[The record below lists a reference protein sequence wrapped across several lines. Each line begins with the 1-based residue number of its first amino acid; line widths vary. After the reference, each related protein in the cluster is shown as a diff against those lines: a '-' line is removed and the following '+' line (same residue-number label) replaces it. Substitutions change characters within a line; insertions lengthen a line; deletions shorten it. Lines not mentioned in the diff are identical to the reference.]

1 MTLPTEIPTA
11 GLYSPWPGHEDL
23 ATAATAL
30 AARLPD
36 ELAPLARLAYSYRW
50 SWMRGA
56 DELFRAVDPHRWEL
70 ARANPVRLLQE
81 APTRSL
87 LQAAADHDLLARAA
101 LLEETASVEQ
111 RLPWREGPVTPEHP
125 ALFLCAEYG
134 VHGSLPMY
142 SGGLGV
148 LAGDLLKEAS
158 DRRVPM
164 VGIGLLYRQGYFR
177 QRLDSSGLQHE
188 FWVDTDPER
197 LPAALVTDAAGNPL
211 TIDVEIGGRTVVA
224 QIWRLDI
231 GRVALYLLDTERPEN
246 SRPDRWI
253 TSRLYIGD
261 PRTRLAQYL
270 LLGLGGVKAAR
281 ALGIDPGIV
290 HLNEGHAA
298 FAPLELARA
307 DVALGLSPLEALAGA
322 RRRCVFTTHTPV
334 AAGNDTYDRD
344 TVLQALGTLPAKL
357 GLSSEG
363 VFALGETGSGEQ
375 RVGMTQLALRL
386 SRSANGV
393 ARRHGEV
400 ARAMWAPLFPERPVR
415 DVPIGHVTNGV
426 HLGTWVAD
434 PMHRLLDRYLGEDWE
449 ERAADPA
456 TWAGVDAIP
465 DEDLWG
471 VRGEQRSRLVEFVR
485 ERSAVDRLNRGEP
498 MEYVDAAA
506 RVFDPEVLT
515 IGFGRRLALYKRLHL
530 LVADMA
536 RGLALLADPRP
547 VQIVIAG
554 KAHPLD
560 DEAKRVVQG
569 LFVFKNIAHVGERV
583 AYLHEYDLRI
593 APTLVAGCD
602 VWLNLPRPPLEA
614 SGTSGMK
621 SAVNGGLQLSVLDGW
636 WPEAWDGSNGWAIT
650 GDVDTDGA
658 AQDQRDAD
666 TLYRCLEQSVVPEF
680 YDRDEQDLPT
690 RWLARVRAS
699 LRTIGPR
706 FCATR
711 MLDDYLAGP
720 YRTAPGPGGRSP
732 SSGRRS

>member
-1 MTLPTEIPTA
+1 MTLRAEIPTT
-11 GLYSPWPGHEDL
+11 GLYSPWPGQGDL
-23 ATAATAL
+23 SAAAAAL

-56 DELFRAVDPHRWEL
+56 DHVFRSVDPHRWEL
-70 ARANPVRLLQE
+70 ALANPVRLLQE
-81 APTRSL
+81 APMGSL
-87 LQAAADHDLLARAA
+87 VRAAADHDLLARAA
-101 LLEETASVEQ
+101 LLEDAVAAEQ
-111 RLPWREGPVTPEHP
+111 RLPWREGPITAEHP

-134 VHGSLPMY
+134 LHGSLPLY

-158 DRRVPM
+158 DRRVPL

-177 QRLDSSGLQHE
+177 QRLDLSGLQHE

-197 LPAALVTDAAGNPL
+197 LPAALVSDARGDPL

-246 SRPDRWI
+246 SRADRWI
-253 TSRLYIGD
+253 SSRLYIGD

-281 ALGIDPGIV
+281 ALGLEPGVV

-307 DVALGLSPLEALAGA
+307 DVALGVSPLEALAGA

-334 AAGNDTYDRD
+334 AAGNDTYDREA
-344 TVLQALGTLPAKL
+344 VLQALGTLPTKL
-357 GLSSEG
+357 GLSPEAT
-363 VFALGETGSGEQ
+363 FALGENGFGEQ

-400 ARAMWAPLFPERPVR
+400 ARAMWAPLFPGRSVE
-415 DVPIGHVTNGV
+415 DVPITHVTNGV
-426 HLGTWVAD
+426 HLGTWMAD
-434 PMHRLLDRYLGEDWE
+434 PMRLLLDRHLGEGWE

-456 TWAGVDAIP
+456 TWSGVDAIP
-465 DEDLWG
+465 DEELWR
-471 VRGEQRSRLVEFVR
+471 VRGEQRARLVEFVR

-498 MEYVDAAA
+498 MDYVDAAA

-536 RGLALLADPRP
+536 RGVALLADPRP

-560 DEAKRVVQG
+560 EEAKRVVQG
-569 LFVFKNIAHVGERV
+569 LFVFKSVAHVGERV
-583 AYLHEYDLRI
+583 VYLHEYDLRI

-621 SAVNGGLQLSVLDGW
+621 SALNGGLQLSVLDGW
-636 WPEAWDGSNGWAIT
+636 WPEAWDGSNGWAIG
-650 GDVDTDGA
+650 GDLDPDGA

-666 TLYRCLEQSVVPEF
+666 ALYRCLEQSVVPEF
-680 YDRDEQDLPT
+680 YDRDELGLPI
-690 RWLARVRAS
+690 RWLDRIRAS
-699 LRTIGPR
+699 LRTIAPR

-720 YRTAPGPGGRSP
+720 YRTTPPAGDGR
-732 SSGRRS
+732 